1 MFFLTLPIQYYP
13 HAVAYLSE
21 IIIFPANI
29 IIFNGKV
36 YIFLPKEKYMNED
49 SVYKTRVT
57 LLDKLKDN
65 HDDAAWADFAYY
77 YRSYIYN
84 IARRMNLGHD
94 DANEIVQLVLLKS
107 WNKLGEFNYD
117 SQKGRFR
124 GWLCRVTGNVI
135 RNYFRDQKKRYV
147 SIEEYKTEDG
157 QDLLEQFTQPEIE
170 KIADEEW
177 EEYIPKLAWKNI
189 RENFEENSRRTYE
202 LFLDGKTP
210 EEIAAKLG
218 ITKSTVYVHKNR
230 IREKLLPEIKRL
242 KKELG

>member
-1 MFFLTLPIQYYP
+1 MIT
-13 HAVAYLSE
+13 ANLSDKA
-21 IIIFPANI
+21 INFANI
-29 IIFNGKV
+29 IIFTTKV
-36 YIFLPKEKYMNED
+36 YISPLKEKYMNEE
-49 SVYKTRVT
+49 SIYKTRLT
-57 LLDKLKDN
+57 LLDKLRDN

-117 SQKGRFR
+117 SEKGRFR
-124 GWLCRVTGNVI
+124 GWLCRVTGNII

-157 QDLLEQFTQPEIE
+157 HDLLEQFTQPEIE
-170 KIADEEW
+170 RIADEEW
-177 EEYIPKLAWKNI
+177 EGYIPELAWKNI
-189 RENFEENSRRTYE
+189 REDFEENARRTYE

-210 EEIAAKLG
+210 VEIAGKLG
-218 ITKSTVYVHKNR
+218 ISKNTVYVHKNR
-230 IREKLLPEIKRL
+230 IKEKLIPEIKRL
-242 KKELG
+242 KNELG